1 MQMAREKARSAKIG
15 GVALIVYA
23 VFYLA
28 GYVLAS
34 PLVGL
39 EDGDNPL
46 VSLAFLRQDANLY
59 FLSGL
64 AAVLAA
70 ILLVVSVLAL
80 HDMILQSP
88 ASIIGRTATAFGLFT
103 AAFIFGHGILRMNA
117 PGTLLY
123 MESLDPAWGQAAYLA
138 VQTVG
143 TQGLAAAG
151 IFGFSIWAVGL
162 SVAGR
167 RQGALPLG
175 LAMLGIVPTLPWLM
189 GLLGRAGILPDSLWL
204 LYIVSIILGIP
215 IWSVVLGVFFL
226 KRKS

>member
-1 MQMAREKARSAKIG
+1 MKRTARIAGMTLNFFAI
-15 GVALIVYA
+15 L
-23 VFYLA
+23 YLA
-28 GYVLAS
+28 SFVLAS

-64 AAVLAA
+64 ASVLAA
-70 ILLVVSVLAL
+70 ILLVISVLAL
-80 HDMILQSP
+80 YDLMLQSP
-88 ASIIGRTATAFGLFT
+88 GSLLGQTTSTFGLFT
-103 AAFIFGHGILRMNA
+103 SAFLFGHGILKMNA

-123 MESLDPAWGQAAYLA
+123 MESLDPEWGQAAYLA
-138 VQTVG
+138 VQMVG

-151 IFGFSIWAVGL
+151 IFGFSIWAIGL

-167 RQGALPLG
+167 RQDTLPPG
-175 LAMLGIVPTLPWLM
+175 LAIMGIVPALPWLL
-189 GLLGRAGILPDSLWL
+189 GLLGRAGLLPDSLWL
-204 LYIVSIILGIP
+204 LYISSIILGIP

-226 KRKS
+226 RQKS

>member
-1 MQMAREKARSAKIG
+1 M
-15 GVALIVYA
+15 L
-23 VFYLA
+23 YLA
-28 GYVLAS
+28 SFVLAS

-46 VSLAFLRQDANLY
+46 VSLAYLRQDANLY

-70 ILLVVSVLAL
+70 ILLVVSILAL
-80 HDMILQSP
+80 HDMMLQSP
-88 ASIIGRTATAFGLFT
+88 ASIIGRTATTFGLFT
-103 AAFIFGHGILRMNA
+103 AAFIFGHGILKMNA

-123 MESLDPAWGQAAYLA
+123 MESLDPACGQAAYLA
-138 VQTVG
+138 VQMAG

-204 LYIVSIILGIP
+204 LYIFSIVLGIP
-215 IWSVVLGVFFL
+215 VWSVVLGIFFL
-226 KRKS
+226 RRNLESPVGMY

>member
-1 MQMAREKARSAKIG
+1 MARSAKFG
-15 GVALIVYA
+15 GVALIVFA
-23 VFYLA
+23 AFYLA
-28 GYVLAS
+28 SFVLAS

-64 AAVLAA
+64 ASVLAA
-70 ILLVVSVLAL
+70 FLLVISVLAL
-80 HDMILQSP
+80 YDLMLQSP
-88 ASIIGRTATAFGLFT
+88 GSLLGRTTSTFGLFT
-103 AAFIFGHGILRMNA
+103 SAFLFGHGILKINA

-138 VQTVG
+138 VQMVG

-167 RQGALPLG
+167 RQGALPPG
-175 LAMLGIVPTLPWLM
+175 LAMSGIVPTLPWLM
-189 GLLGRAGILPDSLWL
+189 GLLGRAGLLPDSLWL
-204 LYIVSIILGIP
+204 LYIFSILLTIP
-215 IWSVVLGVFFL
+215 IWSVVLGIFFL
-226 KRKS
+226 TRKS

>member
-1 MQMAREKARSAKIG
+1 M
-15 GVALIVYA
+15 
-23 VFYLA
+23 
-28 GYVLAS
+28 LAS

-80 HDMILQSP
+80 NDVILQSP
-88 ASIIGRTATAFGLFT
+88 ASLLGRTTSTFGLFT
-103 AAFIFGHGILRMNA
+103 AGFIFGHGILKMNA

-123 MESLDPAWGQAAYLA
+123 MESLDPAWGQAYLA
-138 VQTVG
+138 VQMAG

-151 IFGFSIWAVGL
+151 IFGFSIWAIGL
-162 SVAGR
+162 SVVGR
-167 RQGALPLG
+167 RQGMLPLPM
-175 LAMLGIVPTLPWLM
+175 AILGIVPTLPWLL
-189 GLLGRAGILPDSLWL
+189 GLLGRAGMLPDGLWL
-204 LYIVSIILGIP
+204 MYIVSIILGIP

-226 KRKS
+226 RQKS